1 MATPI
6 KDTPVLTGKAAR
18 RFESIIKENETK
30 RISPEERERIM
41 AIYRSVKVIDKRD
54 NVNHA

>member
-6 KDTPVLTGKAAR
+6 KETPVLTGKSAR
-18 RFESIIKENETK
+18 RFESIIKDNETK

-41 AIYRSVKVIDKRD
+41 AIYHSVKIIDKRD
-54 NVNHA
+54 NVNYA